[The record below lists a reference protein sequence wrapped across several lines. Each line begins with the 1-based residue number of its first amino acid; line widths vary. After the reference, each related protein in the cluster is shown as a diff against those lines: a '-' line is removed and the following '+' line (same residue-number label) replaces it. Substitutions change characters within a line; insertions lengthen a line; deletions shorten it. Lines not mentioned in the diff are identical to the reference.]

1 VVRNN
6 QDFWSWFLQHEKS
19 FYSIVK
25 SGQDIENGF
34 FNHLSQKLGEL
45 GEGYYFL
52 TGMLDEETVELV
64 LTADGV
70 IERIVF
76 VEELVDEAPVIP
88 GWKFTAS
95 KPPVDVKGMAIN
107 LDDISVSQ
115 DSLSF
120 YPNPHPDFP
129 DEIDITI
136 VCEGY
141 TPENANKLATAIYIF
156 LDNYLG
162 ELRSVTVIDN
172 HSIVGLDQA
181 KAERIPIEKL
191 DEYLLWRENEFVEK
205 YEGLRYN
212 TEDDEYTQLRAELPD
227 GKPLLFTINSTL
239 LDWDRKASHPW
250 IFTLEINYDGTSNEG
265 LPDDDLYELME
276 SVELEAE
283 DYLPDF
289 DGYLNLARKTGNGER
304 EVYFACK
311 DFRKPSKVA
320 DHLIRKYKGQLDITY
335 SIYKDKYWQA
345 FNRYRVV

>member
-1 VVRNN
+1 M
-6 QDFWSWFLQHEKS
+6 
-19 FYSIVK
+19 VK
-25 SGQDIENGF
+25 SGQDIENSF
-34 FNHLSQKLGEL
+34 FNPLSQKLSEL

-52 TGMLDEETVELV
+52 TGMLDEETAELV
-64 LTADGV
+64 LTADGA

-76 VEELVDEAPVIP
+76 VEELVEEAPFIAH
-88 GWKFTAS
+88 WKFTAS

-120 YPNPHPDFP
+120 YPNLHPDFP

-136 VCEGY
+136 VYKEGS
-141 TPENANKLATAIYIF
+141 PENLDKLSTAIYIF

-172 HSIVGLDQA
+172 LTIIGADQA
-181 KAERIPIEKL
+181 EKEPIPFEKL
-191 DEYLLWRENEFVEK
+191 DEYLRWRENEFVEK

-212 TEDDEYTQLRAELPD
+212 TQDDKYTQLRAELPD
-227 GKPLLFTINSTL
+227 GNSLYFIINSTL

-250 IFTLEINYDGTSNEG
+250 IFTLSFTYDGTIDNG
-265 LPDDDLYELME
+265 LPNEALYQLLDSIE
-276 SVELEAE
+276 SEAE
-283 DYLPDF
+283 DFLPDF
-289 DGYLNLARKTGNGER
+289 DGYLNIGRKTGNGER
-304 EVYFACK
+304 EVFFACK

-320 DHLIRKYKGQLDITY
+320 EHLTEKYSDQLDIKY

-345 FNRYRVV
+345 FDRFRVM